1 MRRVE
6 VRMVTAS
13 SSFTISAPVGEKGKN
28 QREDVLK
35 VQDALNAIPPAAGGQ
50 SILLSPDG
58 VAGPKTKKAI
68 QEFQL
73 AHFGWK
79 IADSRVDPGGKTWE
93 KLVSLLAVYGGTDWS
108 IKRVEHPPIPGKPLR
123 SIDSHDRFYEVRDK
137 TGLQRALFLFATP
150 DQSGLGRNPALPQ
163 LQARDEYNWFR
174 TAAPC
179 SVYAFAGP
187 GSHSHLSP
195 TPDRVTISLRV
206 RPVRPDLAPGNLN
219 LEVNHQWLV
228 PTSTPGVRHVVEG
241 SLRFVRSGCVDP
253 AARKKAASW

>member
-1 MRRVE
+1 M
-6 VRMVTAS
+6 ASGS
-13 SSFTISAPVGEKGKN
+13 SSLTLSASVGEKGKN
-28 QREDVLK
+28 HHEDVLK
-35 VQDALNAIPPAAGGQ
+35 VQDTLNAIPRTAGGQ
-50 SILLSPDG
+50 ATLLSPDG

-79 IADSRVDPGGKTWE
+79 IADGRVDPDGKTWE
-93 KLVSLLAVYGGTDWS
+93 KLVTLLAVYGGTEWS
-108 IKRVEHPPIPGKPLR
+108 IKRVEHSPIPDKPFR
-123 SIDSHDRFYEVRDK
+123 SGESHDRFYEVRDK

-150 DQSGLGRNPALPQ
+150 DQAGLGRNPVLPE
-163 LQARDEYNWFR
+163 LQAREEYNWYR

-179 SVYAFAGP
+179 SVYAVAGP

-206 RPVRPDLAPGNLN
+206 RPVRPDLALGSLN

-228 PTSTPGVRHVVEG
+228 PTSTPGVRLTVEG
-241 SLRFVRSGCVDP
+241 ALRFVRSDCVDP
-253 AARKKAASW
+253 AARKKAAAW